1 MGPLVMAWLVGEGI
15 IIYRTVKQI
24 KGPPSPG
31 QLMLSSGIFVLCA
44 LIAESE
50 QARPIGVSLAWG
62 FDIAAFMNLFGT
74 GKPKTSG
81 ITWKP
86 AMALAS
92 EVIPSG
98 GLSALANIQVNPSSG
113 TQSGTGTGTVNA

>member
-1 MGPLVMAWLVGEGI
+1 MAWLVGEGI

-44 LIAESE
+44 LLAES
-50 QARPIGVSLAWG
+50 QTMRPAAVSLAWG

-74 GKPKTSG
+74 GKPTTSG
-81 ITWKP
+81 STWKP
-86 AMALAS
+86 TPAPNTV
-92 EVIPSG
+92 VIPNG
-98 GLSALANIQVNPSSG
+98 GLYLPLTDQSLNGTASSNP
-113 TQSGTGTGTVNA
+113 TSGTGNVQNA